1 MTQIFKNKNN
11 ILFINNISFIEIIND
26 NLFAYIRK
34 KIKVEKIDLNITQP
48 EMDKFLLNK
57 NLNILRIG
65 KYYINLDKIIQ
76 IMEDIHLK
84 ENLELQKKDNTIIR
98 FLFDVDYIEIEVA
111 KEYWIKNYKGLIWHI
126 LMKIV

>member
-111 KEYWIKNYKGLIWHI
+111 KEYWKFWLENILYKKL
-126 LMKIV
+126 